1 MIMVDDQGLQ
11 FGMNGRNR
19 DGCLSASFSGR
30 VTVKVVPE
38 PAALV
43 TSIVPPIKSTI
54 FLVIAIPRPVPS
66 ILSVFDVWERS
77 KGVNRCGRNSWSM
90 PMPLSLKTKRKCPYP
105 VGASVNCLISS
116 LSFPPRGVNLIEL
129 LRILVKIC

>member
-77 KGVNRCGRNSWSM
+77 KGVNSAAEIPGPCQCSYAEN
-90 PMPLSLKTKRKCPYP
+90 KTKVSIPCWRQ
-105 VGASVNCLISS
+105 
-116 LSFPPRGVNLIEL
+116 R
-129 LRILVKIC
+129 